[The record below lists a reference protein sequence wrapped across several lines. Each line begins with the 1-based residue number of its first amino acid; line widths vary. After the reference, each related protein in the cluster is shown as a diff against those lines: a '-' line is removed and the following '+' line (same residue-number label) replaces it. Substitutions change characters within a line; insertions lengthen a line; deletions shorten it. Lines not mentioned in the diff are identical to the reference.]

1 MKKIIFCLLILSS
14 LSSSVYA
21 SDAVYNYANQLVKD
35 ELSILND
42 KNINQPTKV
51 EKTKKLILANLD
63 LNWMA
68 KFTLGNYR
76 KTLQS
81 TQVEAF
87 TSVYS
92 HYVSKAYSD
101 LVKNYHGQEPKD
113 LKVESINEKE
123 HVVSMFIGT
132 VNVKYLIRGVGSFK
146 VYDIITEGVSLI
158 NSQQAEFMNILSSR
172 GYDALISDLKA
183 KSL

>member
-1 MKKIIFCLLILSS
+1 MQI
-14 LSSSVYA
+14 
-21 SDAVYNYANQLVKD
+21 
-35 ELSILND
+35 
-42 KNINQPTKV
+42 
-51 EKTKKLILANLD
+51 
-63 LNWMA
+63 
-68 KFTLGNYR
+68 
-76 KTLQS
+76 
-81 TQVEAF
+81 
-87 TSVYS
+87 
-92 HYVSKAYSD
+92 D
-101 LVKNYHGQEPKD
+101 LVKNYHVQEPKD

-132 VNVKYLIRGVGSFK
+132 VNVKYLIRGVGSLK